1 MGISIHYKG
10 KLKSEQSLPDLIEEV
25 KDIAQIHHWHYHIL
39 EQIFPENHFGNDVFN
54 SEFYGIIFSP
64 PECEP
69 IQLTFISNGEMR
81 SPWTLGSSNHCEDDP
96 SMSNLI
102 FTKTHHSGPTIHK
115 LIIHLFDY
123 LSKKYFSEF
132 KMIDEAQYW
141 ETKDEQLLLK
151 NFNILDRLINAYGT
165 SIESNSMKPEE
176 SFEEYIL
183 RIAKEIHGQQENDK

>member
-10 KLKSEQSLPDLIEEV
+10 KLKSEDSLPDLIEEV
-25 KDIAQIHHWHYHIL
+25 KDIAKIHHWNFHIF
-39 EQIFPENHFGNDVFN
+39 EQVFPENHFGKHTFDG
-54 SEFYGIIFSP
+54 EFYGITFSP

-69 IQLTFISNGEMR
+69 VQLTFISNGEMR
-81 SPWTLGSSNHCEDDP
+81 SPWIPEVDNHFEEDP
-96 SMSNLI
+96 SLSNLI
-102 FTKTHHSGPTIHK
+102 FTKTHYAGPTTHK

-132 KMIDEAQYW
+132 RMIDEAQYW
-141 ETKDEQLLLK
+141 ETRDEQLLLK
-151 NFNILDRLINAYGT
+151 NFKVLDRLINAFGK
-165 SIESNSMKPEE
+165 SIESNSMKPDE